1 MTDHAQNIRQGEELN
16 WDSLGSYLSNK
27 LDNIEDL
34 PLEVLQF
41 HGGHANLTYLL
52 KYGDQEFVLRRP
64 PFGKIAPGAHDMKR
78 EYRVLSKLNT
88 HYPRA
93 PKAFHFCDDVDII
106 GAPFVVMERRE
117 GVVVR
122 KEIPI
127 EFKSIP
133 DIEQSLT
140 KALIDAISDLHNVDY
155 VDANLQDLGKS
166 EGYLDRQVAGWTK
179 RWNLSKTEEVPE
191 MEKVLKWLGE
201 RIPTPQKISVVHND
215 FKLDNCQF
223 KVDDPN
229 KVSSVFDWDMCTIGD
244 PLLDFGTSLSY
255 WPDKAFAGMQIPII
269 LDGDFPT
276 KQDLKQMYADR
287 TGLNLDEM
295 SWYEAMGF
303 VRLVVI
309 AQQLYARF
317 VQGATK
323 DKRMVQ
329 LGMFAKLLA
338 KVAWKTV
345 Q

>member
-1 MTDHAQNIRQGEELN
+1 
-16 WDSLGSYLSNK
+16 
-27 LDNIEDL
+27 
-34 PLEVLQF
+34 
-41 HGGHANLTYLL
+41 
-52 KYGDQEFVLRRP
+52 
-64 PFGKIAPGAHDMKR
+64 
-78 EYRVLSKLNT
+78 
-88 HYPRA
+88 
-93 PKAFHFCDDVDII
+93 
-106 GAPFVVMERRE
+106 
-117 GVVVR
+117 
-122 KEIPI
+122 
-127 EFKSIP
+127 
-133 DIEQSLT
+133 
-140 KALIDAISDLHNVDY
+140 
-155 VDANLQDLGKS
+155 
-166 EGYLDRQVAGWTK
+166 
-179 RWNLSKTEEVPE
+179 
-191 MEKVLKWLGE
+191 
-201 RIPTPQKISVVHND
+201 
-215 FKLDNCQF
+215 
-223 KVDDPN
+223 
-229 KVSSVFDWDMCTIGD
+229 MCTIGD
-244 PLLDFGTSLSY
+244 QLLDFGTSLSY